1 MISAEDIIERL
12 KKSFYTPSSKDE
24 KFKVVALCIVIST
37 TFWFF
42 SALNKDD
49 YISQINYPLAIEFDQ
64 NEYIATR
71 DLPSRIPIEVTGGG
85 WDLMTRSFGF
95 NMSPVIVSLNQP
107 DKVNYL
113 MTSSLRGQ
121 LTPRL
126 DPVVINFIL
135 SDSITFD
142 IQKKVSRTFKLSL
155 DPSSI
160 SMGDSY
166 RIASP
171 IVIAPDTVVWTG
183 PERIIKDLDRV
194 IYVEANITGIDRDIK
209 EEIDLP
215 KAPLLI
221 KSQLASAMIS
231 FEVVRLLDVNDN
243 IKIDLVN
250 FPDSLWTSDITQAAV
265 LYKIA
270 ETYFDVTDSA
280 RVRVIADYTT
290 MNPADSTLL
299 LKVIIQDERIEQVQ
313 VSPISIRVFKNE

>member
-1 MISAEDIIERL
+1 MKSAEDIIERL
-12 KKSFYTPSSKDE
+12 KKSFHTPSSKDE
-24 KFKVVALCIVIST
+24 KFKVVVLCIVIST

-49 YISQINYPLAIEFDQ
+49 YISQINYPIEIEFDQ
-64 NEYIATR
+64 GEYIATR

-95 NMSPVIVSLNQP
+95 NMSPVKIVLERP
-107 DKVNYL
+107 DESNYV

-135 SDSITFD
+135 RDSITYD
-142 IQKKVSRTFKLSL
+142 IQKKVSRTFKLAL

-160 SMGDSY
+160 SLDDSY

-171 IVIAPDTVVWTG
+171 ISIIPDTVVWTG

-194 IYVEANITGIDRDIK
+194 IYVEANLTGIDRDVS

-215 KAPLLI
+215 EAPLLI
-221 KSQLASAMIS
+221 KSQLESAVLS
-231 FEVVRLLDVNDN
+231 FEVVRLLDVSDN
-243 IKIDLVN
+243 VTIEMLN
-250 FPDSLWTSDITQAAV
+250 FPDSLWTLDINEASIKYQ
-265 LYKIA
+265 IA
-270 ETYFDVTDSA
+270 ETYFDAADSA
-280 RVRVIADYTT
+280 RVRITANYND
-290 MNPADSTLL
+290 MNLADSSLL
-299 LKVIIQDERIEQVQ
+299 LKVSLQDEHIEKLQ
-313 VSPISIRVFKNE
+313 VSPKSIRVSKNE

>member
-1 MISAEDIIERL
+1 MKSAEDIIERL
-12 KKSFYTPSSKDE
+12 KKSFHTPSSKDE
-24 KFKVVALCIVIST
+24 KFKVVVLCIVIST

-49 YISQINYPLAIEFDQ
+49 YISQINYPIEIEFDQ
-64 NEYIATR
+64 EDYIATR

-95 NMSPVIVSLNQP
+95 NMSPVKIILDRP
-107 DKVNYL
+107 DESNYV

-135 SDSITFD
+135 RDSITYD
-142 IQKKVSRTFKLSL
+142 IQKRVSRTFKLAL

-160 SMGDSY
+160 SLDDSY
-166 RIASP
+166 RVASS
-171 IVIAPDTVVWTG
+171 ISINPDTVVWTG

-194 IYVEANITGIDRDIK
+194 IYVEANITDIDRDVN

-215 KAPLLI
+215 EAPSLI
-221 KSQLASAMIS
+221 RTQLESAVLS

-243 IKIDLVN
+243 VAIELLN
-250 FPDSLWTSDITQAAV
+250 FPDSLWTLDISQAAIK
-265 LYKIA
+265 YQIA
-270 ETYFDVTDSA
+270 ETYFDATDSA
-280 RVRVIADYTT
+280 RVRITADYND
-290 MNPADSTLL
+290 MDLADSSVL
-299 LKVIIQDERIEQVQ
+299 LKVNMQDEHVEKLQ
-313 VSPISIRVFKNE
+313 VSPRSIRVFRNE